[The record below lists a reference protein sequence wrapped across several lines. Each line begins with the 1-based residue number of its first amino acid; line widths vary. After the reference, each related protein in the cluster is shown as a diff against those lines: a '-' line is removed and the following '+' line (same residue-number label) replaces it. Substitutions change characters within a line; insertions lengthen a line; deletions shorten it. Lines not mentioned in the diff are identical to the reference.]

1 MKALRKRQIQRCAND
16 QFYFYYI
23 EPEERCPV
31 CNQVVTSH
39 YYSEEYIGCVER
51 GVYCN
56 CGYEDYWA
64 YGRQTYRINGEL
76 VDEFHPHL
84 MTRKQVNKR
93 YKRFKQ
99 LIKYERLRRKKQTKM
114 FFRKK
119 KSQKRRGW
127 R

>member
-1 MKALRKRQIQRCAND
+1 MKSLRKRQIQKVTKDR
-16 QFYFYYI
+16 FYFYRL
-23 EPEERCPV
+23 EPIERCPI
-31 CNQVVTSH
+31 CSNELTHH
-39 YYSEEYIGCVER
+39 YYSEKFIGTVES
-51 GVYCN
+51 GYTCD

-99 LIKYERLRRKKQTKM
+99 LIKYERLRRKRQTQK
-114 FFRKK
+114 FFKKK
-119 KSQKRRGW
+119 KSQKRRGNK
-127 R
+127 